1 MPLFR
6 RGVEVE
12 PRSLDDL
19 IVEAKAFVERNRPNL
34 EPDDDFIPTVLTDGR
49 KGPELHA
56 LALPGGALEKALQKI
71 ARKSERKSE
80 RFVFWAAA
88 WQAEGVD
95 SPDVRA
101 SEHPGRFEA
110 VVIQAAEPGSGR
122 EELWRAKLD
131 RVPDEPPRLGDW
143 ERMG

>member
-1 MPLFR
+1 M
-6 RGVEVE
+6 
-12 PRSLDDL
+12 
-19 IVEAKAFVERNRPNL
+19 
-34 EPDDDFIPTVLTDGR
+34 
-49 KGPELHA
+49 HA

-71 ARKSERKSE
+71 ARKSER
-80 RFVFWAAA
+80 FVFWATA

-101 SEHPGRFEA
+101 NERPDRFEA
-110 VVIQAAEPGSGR
+110 VVIQAAEPESGR

-131 RVPDEPPRLGDW
+131 RVPNAPPRLGDW

>member
-6 RGVEVE
+6 RGAEVE
-12 PRSLDDL
+12 PRSLNDL

-34 EPDDDFIPTVLTDGR
+34 EPDEDFVPTVLTDGR

-71 ARKSERKSE
+71 ARKSER
-80 RFVFWAAA
+80 FVFWATA

-101 SEHPGRFEA
+101 YEHPERFEA
-110 VVIQAAEPGSGR
+110 VVIQAAEPESGR

-131 RVPDEPPRLGDW
+131 RVPNAPPRLGDW